1 MERKFNFYDVTYEY
15 LKDDYPALHHSL
27 DELTGKCPLINSP
40 QDDTDPIGTFNNY
53 RTDLSQDFSNL
64 LKIFGI
70 EKFRENFKMNGRYQ
84 FSRDDVIFL
93 AELLHRYRQ
102 KYVWKKEIKRI
113 ISQLCEKRGFAQLYQ
128 VSKDPEAFADEV
140 AFSVSGFLI
149 MYRSLDGISDESKTE
164 FQKTLLTSTQ
174 YQAIDLMRQCKQIE
188 QGICSLCQAM

>member
-1 MERKFNFYDVTYEY
+1 MKEKFNFYDVTYEY
-15 LKDDYPALHHSL
+15 LKDDYPALYHSL

-128 VSKDPEAFADEV
+128 VSKDPEAFADE
-140 AFSVSGFLI
+140 
-149 MYRSLDGISDESKTE
+149 SKTE

>member
-15 LKDDYPALHHSL
+15 LKDDYPALYQSL

-40 QDDTDPIGTFNNY
+40 QDDTDPVGTFNNY
-53 RTDLSQDFSNL
+53 LTDLSQDFSNL

-70 EKFRENFKMNGRYQ
+70 EKFRENFKTNGRYQ
-84 FSRDDVIFL
+84 FSWDDVIFL
-93 AELLHRYRQ
+93 AGLLRRYHQ

-113 ISQLCEKRGFAQLYQ
+113 VSQPCEKRGFAQLYQ
-128 VSKDPEAFADEV
+128 ASKDPEAFADEV

-164 FQKTLLTSTQ
+164 FQKALLTSTQ

-188 QGICSLCQAM
+188 QGIYGLCQTM